1 MSRIFQWRII
11 LPQDYIESILNNQ
24 SYYAEKFL
32 ELAKQINDVNEEYPN
47 CIGFLCGV
55 TNKKKCVGELC
66 VQCSNRYLLDSF
78 SKSDIRKLRNS
89 FMNCIKNYMVMEE
102 STQNTGMGS
111 GHNYAVDLLP
121 KKPNKKIKVAKDEI

>member
-55 TNKKKCVGELC
+55 ISKKKCVGELC
-66 VQCSNRYLLDSF
+66 VQCPNRYLLDSF

-111 GHNYAVDLLP
+111 GHNYAMDLLP